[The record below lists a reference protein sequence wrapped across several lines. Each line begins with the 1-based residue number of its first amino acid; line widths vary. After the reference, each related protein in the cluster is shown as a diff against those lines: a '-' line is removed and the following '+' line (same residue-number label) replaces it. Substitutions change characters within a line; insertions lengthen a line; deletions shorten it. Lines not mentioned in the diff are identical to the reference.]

1 MSVGRVNVRGWLE
14 HWPQKLAALGLA
26 VLFWVFVSTDETVT
40 TQRSLLVPLNLLGLN
55 ANQIPVGVPD
65 TVEVTVSGPG
75 PRMDALRGENLDA
88 VLDLRGTENEF
99 ERNVNVFPPQGL
111 TLVRV
116 NPGEVIGF
124 VETQSSKQV
133 PVRVVYLGSEGAT
146 GGAATDAATN
156 PATGAGTAPG
166 TDLLVTPIVT
176 PGEVTVRGRTDTLQ
190 EVTAALALVDENA
203 DGAGAADAGAGG
215 LSAAPYAVD
224 ASGQPVAGVTLE
236 PATVAVTLRRE
247 PVLHLRTLPLTLSLP
262 DVSPLVVEN
271 SALSAAEVE
280 LAGSVEVLNELTEVT
295 ATVEPATLPGAPGRY
310 TLPLTLS
317 LPEGVTAL
325 DTPTVTLRLAGRASE
340 SPPGGG

>member
-1 MSVGRVNVRGWLE
+1 MRRWLE
-14 HWPQKLAALGLA
+14 RWPQKLAALGLA

-40 TQRSLLVPLNLLGLN
+40 TQRSLLVPLNLLGLS

-88 VLDLRGTENEF
+88 VLDLRGAENEF
-99 ERNVNVFPPQGL
+99 QRNVNVFPPQGL
-111 TLVRV
+111 SLVRV
-116 NPGEVIGF
+116 NPSEVIGF

-133 PVRVVYLGSEGAT
+133 PVRVVYLGAGAT
-146 GGAATDAATN
+146 GGAGTDAATN
-156 PATGAGTAPG
+156 PAAGAGTAPG
-166 TDLLVTPIVT
+166 TDILVTPIVT

-190 EVTAALALVDENA
+190 EVTAALALVDGNA
-203 DGAGAADAGAGG
+203 DGESAADAGAGG

-224 ASGQPVAGVTLE
+224 ASGQPVVGVTLE
-236 PATVAVTLRRE
+236 PATVAVTLRQE

-262 DVSPLVVEN
+262 DVSPFVIES

-280 LAGSVEVLNELTEVT
+280 LAGPLERLSELEAVT
-295 ATVEPATLPGAPGRY
+295 ATVEPATLPTQPGGY